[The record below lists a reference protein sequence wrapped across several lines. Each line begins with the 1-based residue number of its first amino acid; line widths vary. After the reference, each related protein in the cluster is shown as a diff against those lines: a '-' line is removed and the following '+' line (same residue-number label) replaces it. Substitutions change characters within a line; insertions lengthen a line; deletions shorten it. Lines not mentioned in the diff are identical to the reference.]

1 MPRRLSS
8 RKNCRV
14 PSTLSSNVGSGS
26 LSNSAVIVGLSPE
39 IQPVGLPSASRS
51 ILPLGG
57 TSASLVMLSAL

>member
-1 MPRRLSS
+1 
-8 RKNCRV
+8 V

-26 LSNSAVIVGLSPE
+26 LSNRPLMVGLSPR
-39 IQPVGLPSASRS
+39 IQPVGVPSAARS